1 VERDKAEDEE
11 IDTWLNLE
19 HEVELHSSKL
29 SNTSDNPSTIRPTP
43 KKKQIQILIVLR
55 STPMNTCT
63 QSGNSAGGIRG
74 QYDKNKVYNSG
85 STVCCISICS
95 RMFRRNAKKC
105 HFRGF

>member
-1 VERDKAEDEE
+1 MERDKAEDEE

-85 STVCCISICS
+85 SNTGGDEILSLADTERLMGVMI
-95 RMFRRNAKKC
+95 MK
-105 HFRGF
+105 